1 MFLSFALLCLSI
13 TFFGAPAVSAQAL
26 QPIQPQEPA
35 WLTRMYGEGWQK
47 VQEGVLQRTSEEGQ
61 KETFTYGEQGLRY
74 QVEKLKEQVNHFQQ
88 LYNQHPSLELGQAI
102 DTLQTQIA
110 AENERLRLGQA
121 ESPSNEQMSNCDIS
135 YGAHA
140 YADYL
145 RGSQAPGVSA
155 SADAYFHN
163 NCGYLGNTYAY
174 AYVQGSTG
182 SVFSTKSQEDPKS
195 GGAWLDSAAQWTLG
209 ASSNCSSSS
218 YARTW
223 SDSLGISYD
232 TSAQNSLCLPAAVT
246 VSISGPSNVYTDNY
260 TPCGDATWTA
270 SASGG
275 TPGYIYYWYIG
286 GVYQASGYQFTKS
299 YCYTNTTE
307 TVTVVAYDSGS
318 PQQSASASY
327 GTNVSYFTYND
338 PCINNPYS
346 CACDVSYCCSYGCGC
361 VQNFEGGNTTSN
373 PSMAMRPPI
382 CE

>member
-1 MFLSFALLCLSI
+1 VKFRMYLSFALLCLSI
-13 TFFGAPAVSAQAL
+13 TFFGARAGSAQAL

-35 WLTRMYGEGWQK
+35 WLTQMYAEGWQK
-47 VQEGVLQRTSEEGQ
+47 VQEGVLQRNSEEGG
-61 KETFTYGEQGLRY
+61 KETFTYGEEGLKY
-74 QVEKLKEQVNHFQQ
+74 QVESLKQQVNHFQQ
-88 LYNQHPSLELGQAI
+88 LYNQHPSAELADAI
-102 DTLQTQIA
+102 DHLQNQIGMA
-110 AENERLRLGQA
+110 DARLSLGQA
-121 ESPSNEQMSNCDIS
+121 ETPSSDQMNNCDIS

-163 NCGYLGNTYAY
+163 NCGFLGNTYAF

-182 SVFSTKSQEDPKS
+182 SVFSTKSQEDPKN
-195 GGAWLDSAAQWTLG
+195 GGAWLDSAAQWTLS
-209 ASSNCSSSS
+209 ASSSCSSNS

-223 SDSLGISYD
+223 SDSLGISYE

-260 TPCGDATWTA
+260 TPCADATWTA

-286 GVYQASGYQFTKS
+286 GVYQASGAQFTKS
-299 YCYTNTTE
+299 YCYANTAE

-318 PQQSASASY
+318 PQQNASASY
-327 GTNVSYFTYND
+327 GTSVSYTTYYD
-338 PCINNPYS
+338 PCRDNPYS
-346 CACDVSYCCSYGCGC
+346 CDCDYSYCCGPRSR
-361 VQNFEGGNTTSN
+361 FEPEYNCQI
-373 PSMAMRPPI
+373 P
-382 CE
+382 